1 MSLMKDNRI
10 VYGAVAAVAV
20 LISAAIFYKIGDSSE
35 EEEPEISIGPLKR
48 DA

>member
-20 LISAAIFYKIGDSSE
+20 LIGAAIVYKLGDSS
-35 EEEPEISIGPLKR
+35 EEEPEISISSLKR